1 MENEIWKTIEEFPI
15 YEVSNLGRIKNSI
28 SKKILRATIKSGYHN
43 ISLTN
48 NNSKKTLKVHRVVA
62 IAFIPNPENKSD
74 VNHKDKDKL
83 NNKLSNL
90 EWMTRKE
97 NNSHKSQTLIY
108 KSNKNKPL
116 LRIDKDTNEI
126 IEKYDSIE
134 LAGIW
139 AYNNHFTKTPHNGRN
154 AVGNCVNG
162 LSKSAY
168 GSKWEYENKYE
179 DLENEIWREVII
191 KDLDITIYGN
201 KKYYVSNLGRFKDSE
216 GLIRDNYKINENG
229 YIRVYIYNKTYAVHR
244 LVAFAFLENPDNK
257 EQVNHIDG
265 NKLNNK
271 LDNLEW
277 VTNKE
282 NQIHKFKI
290 GLGNNFTRT
299 IIQYDLEGN
308 LIKEFKSIISA
319 AKEIG
324 ISKSN
329 IQGVLLNKRKTA
341 GGFIWKYLEDE
352 STDFSKKVTINKNR
366 GRHVGQYDLNM
377 NLLNIHKSIADAS
390 KKVNVHKNNIW
401 GVIYDFRKTAGGFIW
416 KYLD

>member
-15 YEVSNLGRIKNSI
+15 YEVSNLGRVKNTNSR
-28 SKKILRATIKSGYHN
+28 KILRANIKSGYYN
-43 ISLTN
+43 ICLTN
-48 NNSKKTLKVHRVVA
+48 SNYRKTCRVHRLIA

-116 LRIDKDTNEI
+116 LRIDSDTNEI

-139 AYNNHFTKTPHNGRN
+139 AYNNHFTKTAHNGRN

-162 LSKSAY
+162 LSKRAY
-168 GSKWEYENKYE
+168 GFKWEYENKYE

-216 GLIRDNYKINENG
+216 GLIRDNYKVNENG

-244 LVAFAFLENPDNK
+244 LIAFAFLENPDNK

-265 NKLNNK
+265 NKLNNTV
-271 LDNLEW
+271 DNLDW

-308 LIKEFKSIISA
+308 LIKEFKSIVSA

-324 ISKSN
+324 VSNGN

-341 GGFIWKYLEDE
+341 GGFIWKYLD
-352 STDFSKKVTINKNR
+352 
-366 GRHVGQYDLNM
+366 
-377 NLLNIHKSIADAS
+377 
-390 KKVNVHKNNIW
+390 
-401 GVIYDFRKTAGGFIW
+401 
-416 KYLD
+416 

>member
-1 MENEIWKTIEEFPI
+1 MEEWREIKDFPN
-15 YEVSNLGRIKNSI
+15 YSVSNSGN
-28 SKKILRATIKSGYHN
+28 ILNTKTNKMMKLNKKSGYYH

-48 NNSKKTLKVHRVVA
+48 NTNKKSLLVHRLVA
-62 IAFIPNPENKSD
+62 MAFIPNPENKSD

-83 NNKLSNL
+83 NNNLSNL

-97 NNSHKSQTLIY
+97 NNSHKSQTLVY

-116 LRIDKDTNEI
+116 LRIDSDTNEI

-139 AYNNHFTKTPHNGRN
+139 ACNNHHTKTTHNGRN
-154 AVGNCVNG
+154 AIGNCVNG
-162 LSKSAY
+162 LSKCAY
-168 GSKWEYENKYE
+168 GFKWEYENKYE

-191 KDLDITIYGN
+191 KDVDITIYGN

-216 GLIRDNYKINENG
+216 GLIRDNYKVNENG

-244 LVAFAFLENPDNK
+244 LIAFAFLENPDNK

-265 NKLNNK
+265 NKLNNT

-282 NQIHKFKI
+282 NQVHKFKT

-308 LIKEFKSIISA
+308 LIKKFTSIVSA
-319 AKEIG
+319 AKEMG
-324 ISKSN
+324 VSKGN

-341 GGFIWKYLEDE
+341 AGFIWKYLEDE
-352 STDFSKKVTINKNR
+352 TPDFSKKIAINKNR
-366 GRHVGQYDLNM
+366 GRQVAQYDLNM
-377 NLLNIHKSIADAS
+377 NLLNIYDSTADAS
-390 KKVNVHKNNIW
+390 RKVNVHKNNIW
-401 GVIYDFRKTAGGFIW
+401 AVISNFRKTAGGFIW

>member
-1 MENEIWKTIEEFPI
+1 VGLRHRLEKECLKKLKANDGILYIPINSKTMENEIWKTIEEFPI
-15 YEVSNLGRIKNSI
+15 YEVSHLGRIKNTI
-28 SKKILRATIKSGYHN
+28 TGRILSPTVKSGYYHAC
-43 ISLTN
+43 LTN
-48 NNSKKTLKVHRVVA
+48 NNHRKTCKVHRLVA
-62 IAFIPNPENKSD
+62 FAFIPNPENKSD

-116 LRIDKDTNEI
+116 LRIDSDTNEI

-139 AYNNHFTKTPHNGRN
+139 ACNNHLTKTSHNGRN

-162 LSKSAY
+162 MSKTAY
-168 GSKWEYENKYE
+168 GFKWEYQDKYE
-179 DLENEIWREVII
+179 DLENEIWSEVII
-191 KDLDITIYGN
+191 KDVDITIYGN

-216 GLIRDNYKINENG
+216 GLIRNNYKVNENG

-257 EQVNHIDG
+257 KQVNHIDG

-277 VTNKE
+277 ATNKE
-282 NQIHKFKI
+282 NQIHKFKT
-290 GLGNNFTRT
+290 GLGNNFTRK

-308 LIKEFKSIISA
+308 LIKEFKSITSA

-324 ISKSN
+324 VSKGN
-329 IQGVLLNKRKTA
+329 IQGVLLNKRK
-341 GGFIWKYLEDE
+341 
-352 STDFSKKVTINKNR
+352 S
-366 GRHVGQYDLNM
+366 
-377 NLLNIHKSIADAS
+377 
-390 KKVNVHKNNIW
+390 
-401 GVIYDFRKTAGGFIW
+401 AGGFIW